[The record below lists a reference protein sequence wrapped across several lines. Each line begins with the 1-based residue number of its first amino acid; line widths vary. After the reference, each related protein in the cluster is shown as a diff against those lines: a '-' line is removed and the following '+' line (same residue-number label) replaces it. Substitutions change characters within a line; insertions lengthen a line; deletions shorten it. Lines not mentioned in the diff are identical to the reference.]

1 MICENCGTEHNGEYG
16 SGRFC
21 CKKCAR
27 SFSTKN
33 ESSKYKYIVCSK
45 CGKKKLVNK
54 RSKTDWTCNEC
65 KPKDTKCL
73 ICGSMYNK
81 KYDKHCINEQCSNF
95 RNGTTEKHKY
105 MCLMSFVKYFGFDK
119 STIGTINVFDEIE
132 KLKQKLI
139 DLYHNQ
145 KLSGVELDTMFN
157 YPSHITQHIF
167 PLLDIKTRTLDKAV
181 INSYLTGRNKQ
192 NPINNQ
198 YQCGWHTTWNNK
210 EVYLRSSYEL
220 KYAKQLD
227 IQNIDYDVETLRI
240 KYLNSKDNKY
250 HCAIPDFYLKDS
262 NTIVEIKSTYTLDL
276 NDMIDRFNEFKNQGY
291 NCKLILNNKEVD
303 LYNLQNEIDEITYQ
317 KILKI
322 YHKPS
327 NYIPHKWI
335 NNGQI
340 QTRVNIEI
348 LDKYLND
355 GWKLGR
361 LVQQVQNACL
371 NTE

>member
-1 MICENCGTEHNGEYG
+1 MICENCGKEHNGEYG

-21 CKKCAR
+21 CSKCAR

-33 ESSKYKYIVCSK
+33 ESNNYKYVVCSK
-45 CGKKKLVNK
+45 CCAKKLVNK
-54 RSKTDWTCNEC
+54 RSKTNWICDKC
-65 KPKDTKCL
+65 KPKNTKCP

-81 KYDKHCINEQCSNF
+81 KYDKHCINEQCLIF

-105 MCLMSFVKYFGFDK
+105 TCLLSFVKYFDFDE
-119 STIGTINVFDEIE
+119 STIGTIKVFDEIE
-132 KLKQKLI
+132 KLRQKLI
-139 DLYHNQ
+139 DLYFNQ
-145 KLSGVELDTMFN
+145 KLSGVELDNMFN
-157 YPSHITQHIF
+157 YPSHITQHVF
-167 PLLDIKTRTLDKAV
+167 HVLNIKSRTLDKAV

-192 NPINNQ
+192 SECYNQ
-198 YQCGWHTTWNNK
+198 YKSGWHTTWNNK

-220 KYAKQLD
+220 HYAKLLD
-227 IQNIDYDVETLRI
+227 AQKIDYDVECLRI

-250 HCAIPDFYLKDS
+250 HCAIPDFYLNDS

-276 NDMIDRFNEFKNQGY
+276 NEMIDRFNEFKNRGY

-303 LYNLQNEIDEITYQ
+303 LYNLQNEVDDITYK

-327 NYIPHKWI
+327 KYIPHKWI
-335 NNGQI
+335 NNGMI
-340 QTRVNIEI
+340 ETRVNIEI
-348 LDKYLND
+348 IDEYLNN

-361 LVQQVQNACL
+361 LG
-371 NTE
+371 